1 MNVSFITDKYAKVG
15 GEQGPVKELLFSS
28 EVESVFPPFTLFCP
42 SFYLK
47 KSKK

>member
-1 MNVSFITDKYAKVG
+1 MNVSFITDEFEKVG
-15 GEQGPVKELLFSS
+15 GEQGPVKELLFSL

-47 KSKK
+47 KIK